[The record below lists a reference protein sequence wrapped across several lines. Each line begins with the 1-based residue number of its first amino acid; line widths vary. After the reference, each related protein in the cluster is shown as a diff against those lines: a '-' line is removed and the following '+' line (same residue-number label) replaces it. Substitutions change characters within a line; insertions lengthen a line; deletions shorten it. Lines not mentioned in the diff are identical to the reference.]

1 MWTWLLLLALV
12 VFAIYWLALPR
23 VAPPQKACGAC
34 AKKQNV
40 SPLE

>member
-12 VFAIYWLALPR
+12 VFFLYWWGVGSPR
-23 VAPPQKACGAC
+23 SAPTCGAC